1 MEMLA
6 EVLRREGI
14 DVATTREP
22 GGTPTGEKI
31 RSVILDSRTRSLA
44 PLAELALMFAARA
57 QHIAEIIRPS
67 MDAGRWVL
75 CDRFTDSSEA
85 YQGGG
90 REMGSQLILT
100 MHQVVCGDLMPDMTI
115 LMDSDPEA
123 SVARARR
130 RNKANAENGVDENRF
145 EKENREFFQRVH
157 DAYLAIAT
165 REPARV
171 FKVDAR
177 NPKDVTHATIVAE
190 VRKRMRLK

>member
-6 EVLRREGI
+6 EVLRRDGV
-14 DVATTREP
+14 DVVTTREP

-31 RSVILDSRTRSLA
+31 RSVILDSKTRSLA
-44 PLAELALMFAARA
+44 PMAELALMFAARA
-57 QHIAEIIRPS
+57 QHIAEIIKPS
-67 MDAGRWVL
+67 LDAGRWVL

-90 REMGSQLILT
+90 RRLGSDLILT
-100 MHQVVCGDLMPDMTI
+100 MHQVVCGELMPDMTI
-115 LMDSDPEA
+115 LMDSDPSA

-130 RNKANAENGVDENRF
+130 RNKANAGDGIDENRF
-145 EKENREFFQRVH
+145 EKEKSEFFDRVH
-157 DAYLAIAT
+157 AKYLEIAA

-177 NPKDVTHATIVAE
+177 KPRDVTHAAIVSA
-190 VRKRMRLK
+190 VRERLRVR